1 VDQGCIFA
9 WTTTVTPTPTP
20 RPTSTRPSTSE
31 EISTPPS
38 ASPTTTPSPSPSET
52 ETIAPPWRPTSNP
65 PTSTSPS
72 PPQSPTNI
80 PGCPTGFYACSAVYH
95 GGCCR
100 TGRDCNPTSCPAIPS
115 TTVVN
120 SNGVTVVVPVAT
132 TTAGAGTGG
141 GCAGG
146 WMACP
151 DDVGGGCCPGG
162 FVCGEVDCTISGGNE
177 TVGKT
182 PQSNGVSGGGMVTW
196 NVLFALCMTIL
207 LFRVFGF

>member
-120 SNGVTVVVPVAT
+120 SNGVTVVPMMWAEGVVPGDLFVERLIVRSR
-132 TTAGAGTGG
+132 AGMRRWERHHRAMVFPEV
-141 GCAGG
+141 G
-146 WMACP
+146 W
-151 DDVGGGCCPGG
+151 
-162 FVCGEVDCTISGGNE
+162 
-177 TVGKT
+177 
-182 PQSNGVSGGGMVTW
+182 
-196 NVLFALCMTIL
+196 
-207 LFRVFGF
+207 